1 MAARRIQNGSKT
13 NKKTRISRSLVEKCE
28 KAFGTTIVMY
38 FWFSGVWKTSIFLNL
53 ESKWDQVGN
62 QNRSKIDPKTRSAC
76 EGILEPIFLP
86 FWWGSGA
93 KLGGKIEP
101 GSKKNCIEN
110 MMQNQSRSEGVLDRF
125 GVDFGLQNG
134 TQMRPNIPRVF
145 TFEAPGPYFEP
156 TSARDGP
163 RTTFWML
170 LVQFL
175 DAFGKNLVRFWIHF
189 WPSNAKRCKKMQK
202 KKL

>member
-1 MAARRIQNGSKT
+1 MEPKSAKNRQKIDAKNDRKIDAFQDRFLNRIWWILGAKMEASWYQDESKMAPRRT
-13 NKKTRISRSLVEKCE
+13 KKTRISRSLVEKCE

-38 FWFSGVWKTSIFLNL
+38 FWFSGVGKTSIFLNL
-53 ESKWDQVGN
+53 ESKWDHVGN

-101 GSKKNCIEN
+101 RSKKKCIEN
-110 MMQNQSRSEGVLDRF
+110 MMQNQSRSEGVLERF

-134 TQMRPNIPRVF
+134 TQKRPNTRGSF
-145 TFEAPGPYFEP
+145 
-156 TSARDGP
+156 
-163 RTTFWML
+163 
-170 LVQFL
+170 
-175 DAFGKNLVRFWIHF
+175 HF
-189 WPSNAKRCKKMQK
+189 
-202 KKL
+202 

>member
-1 MAARRIQNGSKT
+1 MVPRRIQNGSKT

-38 FWFSGVWKTSIFLNL
+38 FWFSGIGKTSIFLNL

-86 FWWGSGA
+86 FWWGLGA

-101 GSKKNCIEN
+101 RSKKNCIEN

-134 TQMRPNIPRVF
+134 TQKRPNKKGSF
-145 TFEAPGPYFEP
+145 
-156 TSARDGP
+156 
-163 RTTFWML
+163 
-170 LVQFL
+170 
-175 DAFGKNLVRFWIHF
+175 HF
-189 WPSNAKRCKKMQK
+189 
-202 KKL
+202 